1 MKTPTNKKPDDVA
14 NSSWLQRQLGHLEGL
29 VGPRRAVWYRYY
41 SVSGTVPYLDDQV
54 VRQAYH
60 WKYLLSEQ
68 VLADRMASWRD
79 SVLAADAKKAGSASE
94 ITRLTP
100 RPPSLTGKLACSH

>member
-1 MKTPTNKKPDDVA
+1 
-14 NSSWLQRQLGHLEGL
+14 L
-29 VGPRRAVWYRYY
+29 VG
-41 SVSGTVPYLDDQV
+41 SVSGTVPYFDQV
-54 VRQAYH
+54 VIYD

-68 VLADRMASWRD
+68 VLPERMASWRD
-79 SVLAADAKKAGSASE
+79 SMLAADAKKAGTASE

>member
-1 MKTPTNKKPDDVA
+1 
-14 NSSWLQRQLGHLEGL
+14 L
-29 VGPRRAVWYRYY
+29 VG
-41 SVSGTVPYLDDQV
+41 SVSGTVPYLDYKA
-54 VRQAYH
+54 VRYD
-60 WKYLLSEQ
+60 WKYLLSKQ
-68 VLADRMASWRD
+68 VLPGRMSSWRE

>member
-1 MKTPTNKKPDDVA
+1 M
-14 NSSWLQRQLGHLEGL
+14 
-29 VGPRRAVWYRYY
+29 VG

-54 VRQAYH
+54 VRYD

-68 VLADRMASWRD
+68 VLPDRMASWRD
-79 SVLAADAKKAGSASE
+79 SVLAAEAKKAGNASE

-100 RPPSLTGKLACSH
+100 RPPSSAWNQKPGGTSGPQRENSVEDGGLWVR